1 VPVVASPMRLSRT
14 PVRHGTPPLLG
25 EHTRE
30 VLQDLLGMREEEIEA
45 LRRDRVI

>member
-1 VPVVASPMRLSRT
+1 MVASPIRLSRT

-30 VLQDLLGMREEEIEA
+30 VLGDVLGMGEAEIEA
-45 LRRDRVI
+45 LRRDGVI